1 MIAVIVLTVGLMGY
15 FPGRAGASP
24 LPTVT
29 SLSPAAGPI
38 AGGTRVLITG
48 TGFVANSTTVSF
60 GTTAA
65 AGQTVNSATTMHAT
79 SPAGTGTVDVT
90 VSDSNGT
97 SATSSADS
105 FSYLATPTVISL
117 LPAAGPIAGGTRV
130 IITGTGFVATSTTVS
145 FGTTAAA
152 GQTVNSAT
160 MMHATAPPGTG
171 TVDITVTTSGG
182 TSATS
187 SADQFSYVALPT
199 VVSLS
204 PAAGPS
210 GGGTTVV
217 ITGTS
222 LSGASAV
229 DFGSTAATGYSIGSP
244 TEVSAT
250 APPGTGTVDIT
261 VTTSGGTSATSS
273 ADQFSYV
280 ALPTVVSLSPAA
292 GPSGGGTTVV
302 ITGTSLSGASAVDF
316 GSPAA
321 TGYSIGSPTEVSAT
335 APPGTGTVDI
345 TVTTSG
351 GTSATSSADQ
361 FSYVALPV
369 SGPPGTTVPT
379 ATPAPVAPP
388 VPVAPP
394 GPLSTVPSPVLV
406 PTGGGVAATPTG
418 AGYWVLDPGG
428 QLSEHGNAGDFGSTN
443 STLLNARVVAVN
455 STADGDGYWL
465 AAADG
470 GVFAFGDAGFYGS
483 MGGRALN
490 APVVAMARTADNGGY
505 LLAAAD
511 GGVFAFGDAKF
522 VGSLSGTHLNQPVTS
537 MVSSPDGKGYLLA
550 AADGGVFAFGDARF
564 YGSLG
569 AVDLNRHI
577 VGITSTPTGKGYWLV
592 GANGAVYAFGDARFY
607 GSLGKNRA
615 TDIVGIVADAN
626 LGYRLITAQG
636 YAIAFGAAP
645 RN

>member
-1 MIAVIVLTVGLMGY
+1 MTWKPAGRSGLVIAVIVLTVGLMGY
-15 FPGRAGASP
+15 FSGRAGASP

-105 FSYLATPTVISL
+105 FSYLATPTVISS

-171 TVDITVTTSGG
+171 TIDITVTTSGG

-204 PAAGPS
+204 QAAGPS

-229 DFGSTAATGYSIGSP
+229 DFGS
-244 TEVSAT
+244 
-250 APPGTGTVDIT
+250 
-261 VTTSGGTSATSS
+261 
-273 ADQFSYV
+273 
-280 ALPTVVSLSPAA
+280 L
-292 GPSGGGTTVV
+292 
-302 ITGTSLSGASAVDF
+302 
-316 GSPAA
+316 AA

-418 AGYWVLDPGG
+418 AGYWVLDPEG

-483 MGGRALN
+483 TGGRALN
-490 APVVAMARTADNGGY
+490 APVVAMARTVDNGGY

-577 VGITSTPTGKGYWLV
+577 VGITSTPTGKGYWLL